1 MSTFNKPPAPTAP
14 LDLAH
19 TGYVTETGIVLL
31 SKLAQLNFEKEVS
44 VLHGEKTKKLDGE
57 LRIVKLTF
65 GWKKFE
71 VQMNGQPIFDGT
83 DFTRFETLAEAAE
96 WAGF

>member
-1 MSTFNKPPAPTAP
+1 MSKFNKPPAPVAP
-14 LDLAH
+14 VELSN
-19 TGYVTETGIVLL
+19 TGDITYAGIVLL
-31 SKLAQLNFEKEVS
+31 SKNVQWTFENEVS

-71 VQMNGQPIFDGT
+71 VQMNGQPIHDGT
-83 DFTRFETLAEAAE
+83 GLSRFETLADAAE